1 MSKLSAIMD
10 IGKRSMANSQTALQ
24 TVSHNIANKTTDGYS
39 RQRVEL
45 VSNNPITVGHVQ
57 LGMGAKAAQVTRIN
71 NPWLEKQIQREGMN
85 MGYLDARADSLARVE
100 QVYNEQMNKGLNQYV
115 NDFFNGFRELSNNP
129 ESLASRTIVKESAV
143 AMVNDFKRVVN
154 QLESV
159 QEDIN
164 NQIKTTTDEINQLS
178 KEIADLNQRILHV
191 ENQGIKANDERDRR
205 EVVLKQMAEKIE
217 ITYAEGSDG
226 QISVTA
232 GSTAIL
238 VSGADAATLKA
249 RHTNER
255 NRVEIY
261 YQAGEE
267 KSYVNITNQLK
278 GGRLGGVL
286 EVRDQVIE
294 DLLEKVDSL
303 AFQVASEVNK
313 AHIEGFD
320 RNGKQGV
327 LFFDMPMGQR
337 GAASLIGL
345 NKTIAQDVSR
355 IAAGSKPNAPG
366 DNTVANII
374 SGLQYKKTMDGG
386 SATFDDYYNTQVGQ
400 IGTIAQR
407 AVKSQESQKNVIHQL
422 TNIRE
427 SISGV
432 SLDEETTKMLEYQK
446 LYEASARMIR
456 TADEMLETVLNIK
469 R

>member
-85 MGYLDARADSLARVE
+85 MGYLDARADSLGRVE
-100 QVYNEQMNKGLNQYV
+100 QVYNEQLNKGLNQYV

-143 AMVNDFKRVVN
+143 AIIDFKRVVD

-164 NQIKTTTDEINQLS
+164 NQIKTTADEVNQLA
-178 KEIADLNQRILHV
+178 KEISDLNQRILHV

-205 EVVLKQMAEKIE
+205 EVVLKQLAEKIE
-217 ITYAEGSDG
+217 ITYAEGGDG

-261 YQAGEE
+261 YQSGEE

-278 GGRLGGVL
+278 GGRLQQRSL
-286 EVRDQVIE
+286 RFVIKW
-294 DLLEKVDSL
+294 LK
-303 AFQVASEVNK
+303 
-313 AHIEGFD
+313 II
-320 RNGKQGV
+320 GK
-327 LFFDMPMGQR
+327 
-337 GAASLIGL
+337 
-345 NKTIAQDVSR
+345 N
-355 IAAGSKPNAPG
+355 
-366 DNTVANII
+366 
-374 SGLQYKKTMDGG
+374 
-386 SATFDDYYNTQVGQ
+386 
-400 IGTIAQR
+400 
-407 AVKSQESQKNVIHQL
+407 
-422 TNIRE
+422 
-427 SISGV
+427 
-432 SLDEETTKMLEYQK
+432 
-446 LYEASARMIR
+446 
-456 TADEMLETVLNIK
+456 
-469 R
+469 